1 MKNVPLKTWICRP
14 AIAGV
19 ALSVLVLLGSAAPN
33 DEPVDD
39 EPADDEPAV
48 EVHDKPVVLAVAA
61 EAGSLAKAREVG
73 KARSR
78 FLRSRRDDS
87 VRDAGPKLRLD
98 EFQNKIKPLLKNNC
112 VRCHGPDTQ
121 EGNVRIDSL
130 DPDLV
135 RGKDVDWWLEIL
147 AVLTNG
153 EMPPPD
159 ESEFT
164 EEQRSQLVEWL
175 SQEIHT
181 ASTVRRGTKEYSSF
195 RRLTRYEY
203 NYALQDLLGLPWD
216 FGKDLL
222 PEADSEDGFQ
232 NSSELLHMSVRQI
245 ETYRRLARR
254 ALMRATV
261 RGERPATLHWGVS
274 MKDVSSFE
282 WLNQAEQ
289 IKKLNEKH
297 QNDPSTLQKEMERLE
312 ASFQV
317 AHGQTYFR
325 DHSTDRTAKAS
336 WSYSNAKYA
345 FSPQATEP
353 EPPAKGEQVAILPG
367 GRNQKLTIELGN
379 RVPDEGMMR
388 VRVRAAR
395 VDGISAHPPSLQLE
409 FGWQASNEG
418 RALLRVSRKDI
429 PIVAA
434 ADAPQFYQF
443 DIPLGEIYPRNSVRK
458 TSSMGAMPN
467 PSEYIRL
474 VNSSADPA
482 AIQIDYVEVSAP
494 VYDQWPPPSHQRIF
508 GKGTPD
514 DDELSRAREILQ
526 SFMTRAWRR
535 PIAKEEVE
543 QKIKLFSAV
552 RDSCDSLEEALVEVL
567 ATVLS
572 SPQFLYVVR
581 DVVRKDAIATTD
593 KNTSLRLSDNELA
606 TRLSL
611 FLWTSIPDDRL
622 LSLARQ
628 GKLSDPEVLEQEID
642 RMLADPQSGRF
653 AKHFVEQWLDM
664 KLLEFLN
671 VKSKRRFDPLLK
683 EAMQHEPVAL
693 FHEILRNNASVL
705 DFLHADYTMANERLA
720 RHYGITDVHGNHFRR
735 IAFASTQ
742 HRGGLLTQAGLLTM
756 NSDGEDS
763 HPLKRGIWLLRSLLN
778 DPPPPP
784 PPAVPEIDLA
794 DPEIAKMTLKER
806 IENHRNHAACM
817 SCHSKID
824 PWGIAFE
831 NYDALGRWRTE
842 IDGKT
847 VDASSLLFNN
857 QELDGMDGLKRFL
870 IENRQDQFIGALVNK
885 LTTYGLG
892 RPVTFADHARVDT
905 ITREV
910 RRKGDGL
917 ATMVRLI
924 ATSELFQSP

>member
-1 MKNVPLKTWICRP
+1 MSDVNVLLKTWICRR

-19 ALSVLVLLGSAAPN
+19 ALSILVLLGWSAA
-33 DEPVDD
+33 DD
-39 EPADDEPAV
+39 KTVVAV
-48 EVHDKPVVLAVAA
+48 HNQPVAA
-61 EAGSLAKAREVG
+61 EADSLAKAREVG

-78 FLRSRRDDS
+78 YLRSRPDDS
-87 VRDAGPKLRLD
+87 VTDATPKLRLD
-98 EFQNKIKPLLKNNC
+98 EFQKKIKPLLKNNC

-130 DPDLV
+130 DTDLM

-159 ESEFT
+159 ESELS
-164 EEQRSQLVEWL
+164 EEQRRQLVEWL
-175 SQEIHT
+175 SQEIHN
-181 ASTVRRGTKEYSSF
+181 ASTVRRGTAEYSSF

-232 NSSELLHMSVRQI
+232 NSSELLHMSVQQI
-245 ETYRRLARR
+245 ETYRRLARK
-254 ALMRATV
+254 ALMRTTV
-261 RGERPATLHWGVS
+261 RGERPPTLHWRVS
-274 MKDVSSFE
+274 MRDVSSFE
-282 WLNQAEQ
+282 WPKQAEQ
-289 IKKLNEKH
+289 IKKLKEKH
-297 QNDPSTLQKEMERLE
+297 QDDPATLQQEMERLE

-317 AHGQTYFR
+317 AHGQTYFK
-325 DHSTDRTAKAS
+325 DHSTDRTARAS
-336 WSYSNAKYA
+336 WSYYNAKYA
-345 FSPQATEP
+345 FSPQPTPP
-353 EPPAKGEQVAILPG
+353 EPPAMGAQVAILPG
-367 GRNQKLTIELGN
+367 GRNQKLTIELGH

-388 VRVRAAR
+388 VRVRAAH
-395 VDGISAHPPSLQLE
+395 VAGSSPHPPSLQLE

-429 PIVAA
+429 PIVAGV
-434 ADAPQFYQF
+434 DAPQFYQF
-443 DIPLGEIYPRNSVRK
+443 EIPLGEIYPRNSVRK

-467 PSEYIRL
+467 PSEYVRL

-494 VYDQWPPPSHQRIF
+494 VYDEWPPRSHQRIF
-508 GKGTPD
+508 GKGESSEE
-514 DDELSRAREILQ
+514 ELPRAREILQ

-535 PIAKEEVE
+535 PIIEEELE
-543 QKIKLFSAV
+543 QKIKLFTVV
-552 RDSCDSLEEALVEVL
+552 RGSCDSLQEAMVEVL

-581 DVVRKDAIATTD
+581 DDTFATTD
-593 KNTSLRLSDNELA
+593 KGASLQLSEYELA

-611 FLWTSIPDDRL
+611 LLWASIPDDQL
-622 LSLARQ
+622 LGLARQ
-628 GKLSDPEVLEQEID
+628 GKLSDPEVLEQQID
-642 RMLADPQSGRF
+642 RMLADPRSGRLS
-653 AKHFVEQWLDM
+653 KHFVEQWLDM

-671 VKSKRRFDPLLK
+671 VKSERRFDPLLK

-693 FHEILRNNASVL
+693 FQQILETNASVL
-705 DFLHADYTMANERLA
+705 DFLHADYTMGNERLA
-720 RHYGITDVHGNHFRR
+720 RHYGIADVHGNEFRR
-735 IAFASTQ
+735 IALTSTQ

-794 DPEIAKMTLKER
+794 DPEIAKMTLKDR

-842 IDGKT
+842 IDGNA
-847 VDASSLLFNN
+847 VDATSLLFNN
-857 QELDGMDGLKRFL
+857 QELDGMNGLKSFL
-870 IENRQDQFIGALVNK
+870 IENRQDQFIRALVNK
-885 LTTYGLG
+885 LTTYALG

-910 RRKGDGL
+910 RREGDGL
-917 ATMVRLI
+917 ATMIRLI
-924 ATSELFQSP
+924 VTSELFQSP